1 MSDSDCGFSSSEEA
15 TQLKR
20 KNLSPNLGTKRK
32 FVHKFR
38 NEWLTKT
45 EFQLWLAKSLKGDT
59 YFSCTVCKKDYHG
72 GISAVKKHAKAESH
86 LSIANSRKNII
97 PINKNPVFHKASQL
111 QTKSKE
117 AEIRLSMFIIEHN
130 IAIQTSDH
138 LIPLFKSICPESD
151 VVKNISCNR
160 TKATAIVCNVI
171 GKHGSANLIERMK
184 TNIFSIMIDESTD
197 KSSVKHLAIVTRIVD
212 SLSYDVKDEFAALI
226 KVPKA
231 SAKDIFDAIVN
242 FFNEMNVPY
251 KKNLVGFAS
260 DGANVMFGKHHSVKS
275 LLEKEVPQIFVIKCL
290 CHSLALCASYACE
303 KIPIGVE
310 ELIREIYTYM
320 KYSYKRQANY
330 KEFQCFV
337 EVKPHKLLQPS
348 QTRWLALLACVK
360 RTDQIYVG
368 ARCIADLSKEIL
380 TATEK
385 KIFLTN
391 CLNFFVEAAHQFY
404 KRFPFNSN
412 YVKLLKAMNF
422 LEPNNIP
429 SIVSIAPVAAQF
441 QERLSI
447 DLNDLDIEWR
457 LLRNTDIDNYNK
469 EIIPFWEAINKI
481 EKGDG
486 CKLFPLLSNFVKMI
500 LTLPHSSAATERIFS
515 TINLNKTKTRNRL
528 ETDTLTGILN
538 AKNILI
544 N

>member
-20 KNLSPNLGTKRK
+20 KNFSPNLGTKRK

-45 EFQLWLAKSLKGDT
+45 EFQLWLAKSIKGDT

-138 LIPLFKSICPESD
+138 LISLFKSICPESD

-197 KSSVKHLAIVTRIVD
+197 KSNVKHLAIVTRIVD

-226 KVPKA
+226 KVPKV

-260 DGANVMFGKHHSVKS
+260 DGANVMFGEHHSVKS

-310 ELIREIYTYM
+310 ELICEIYTYM

-330 KEFQCFV
+330 KEFQCFI

-360 RTDQIYVG
+360 RVIEQ
-368 ARCIADLSKEIL
+368 
-380 TATEK
+380 
-385 KIFLTN
+385 
-391 CLNFFVEAAHQFY
+391 
-404 KRFPFNSN
+404 FNSL
-412 YVKLLKAMNF
+412 KLY
-422 LEPNNIP
+422 
-429 SIVSIAPVAAQF
+429 F
-441 QERLSI
+441 QGEHF
-447 DLNDLDIEWR
+447 
-457 LLRNTDIDNYNK
+457 IDN
-469 EIIPFWEAINKI
+469 
-481 EKGDG
+481 
-486 CKLFPLLSNFVKMI
+486 
-500 LTLPHSSAATERIFS
+500 H
-515 TINLNKTKTRNRL
+515 
-528 ETDTLTGILN
+528 
-538 AKNILI
+538 AKNIYKKLCDPTYI
-544 N
+544 LYLKFLEFVLPIFTNLNLEFQSQKPKIHNIYTKMSAAYKTLLDCYIKPDYLKVTDISQIQYRNPNNFL